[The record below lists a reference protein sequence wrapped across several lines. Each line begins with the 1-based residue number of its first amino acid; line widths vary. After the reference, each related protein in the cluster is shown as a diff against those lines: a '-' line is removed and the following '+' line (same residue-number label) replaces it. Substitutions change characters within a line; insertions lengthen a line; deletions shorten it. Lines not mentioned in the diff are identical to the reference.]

1 MPKVRIVDTDK
12 TAIAQ
17 LSPLAN
23 VIYMPGPVISAEL
36 GGIEPKLFTSVA
48 QLNDYNIN
56 KSNNNSDLHYK
67 SSSLSYKLMYRLLEY
82 GLYVLYEGVKET
94 IEGVC
99 PQINWV
105 RLEDRSQYNIRYL
118 TMGGYSVVQANDTT
132 FGSMSTCVAKRGDC
146 VALLDHPSE
155 FDTFYTYP
163 LIESEPADWESAWTQ
178 KYKGEV
184 YAYTLIASEPA
195 NWESAWDSNYKGK
208 VYTFSEGVY
217 TVVND
222 NSAPTF
228 VENTFYTR
236 PVVDDDNAPTFAV
249 NTFCIRKEVTDL
261 VDKIRFYFTQ
271 YGSTDDSYVAAFTPS
286 IITTDSLFKKS
297 ATAYYNIPASFGYL
311 FAYAKAIRNNP
322 EWYAI
327 AGAFRGTISE
337 LSDVEF
343 HFSNEEVERLQGR
356 AATGEVDLDAEGD
369 NVGRAINTI
378 SFVRPYG
385 YVVWGNRT
393 FRVNTKAE
401 GTIAT
406 SFLNVRCLVNIIK
419 KKMYDAARLY
429 TFEPNNEILWASFKS
444 QIVPTLEQMMSG
456 NGIEAYRF
464 TRLATDKKARLKAK
478 LTIVPIE
485 AVEDF
490 DLEIELAN
498 SLSVTE

>member
-23 VIYMPGPVISAEL
+23 VIYMPGPVVSTEL
-36 GGIEPKLFTSVA
+36 GGIEPKLFTSIT

-56 KSNNNSDLHYK
+56 KSNNSDLHYV

-82 GLYVLYEGVKET
+82 GLYVLYEGVKEET
-94 IEGVC
+94 SGVC
-99 PQINWV
+99 PQINWI

-118 TMGGYSVVQANDTT
+118 TMGGYSVVQASDTT
-132 FGSMSTCVAKRGDC
+132 NGSMSGCAAKRGDC

-155 FDTFYTYP
+155 FDTFYTYTP
-163 LIESEPADWESAWTQ
+163 IATEPDDWESAWTQ
-178 KYKGEV
+178 
-184 YAYTLIASEPA
+184 
-195 NWESAWDSNYKGK
+195 NYKGQ
-208 VYTFSEGVY
+208 VYTLEDGSYVA
-217 TVVND
+217 VD
-222 NSAPTF
+222 DADAPTF
-228 VENTFYTR
+228 VANTFYTR
-236 PVVDDDNAPTFAV
+236 D
-249 NTFCIRKEVTDL
+249 EVTDL
-261 VDKIRFYFTQ
+261 VDKIRTYFTQ
-271 YGSTDDSYVAAFTPS
+271 YATTDDSYVAAFTPS
-286 IITTDSLFKKS
+286 IITTDSLFKK
-297 ATAYYNIPASFGYL
+297 ATTGYYNIPASFGYL

-356 AATGEVDLDAEGD
+356 ATTGEVDLDAEGD

-393 FRVNTKAE
+393 FRENTAAE

-406 SFLNVRCLVNIIK
+406 SFLNVRCLVNIVK

-456 NGIEAYRF
+456 NGIEAYKF